1 MFNAY
6 LANTAIADVGFFI
19 GLITL
24 TKLIGYNSGPFI
36 CYQNKKTIIPMIPAP
51 VIIEGT
57 ASVKTSDHLIFT
69 SCL

>member
-24 TKLIGYNSGPFI
+24 TELNLQDIHLKLQTACLYTSIIKIIIF
-36 CYQNKKTIIPMIPAP
+36 KT
-51 VIIEGT
+51 T
-57 ASVKTSDHLIFT
+57 KN
-69 SCL
+69 